1 VQVKLIRPSACG
13 NSSPY
18 SVTARLVLVLAM
30 YCLSGLAA
38 AQYKIE
44 WPAKLYNPKA
54 AEGDVVMPMPCG
66 GAMVFR
72 RVEIESKQPLDDIRV
87 TVGNTSDEW
96 GYAEN
101 PRSAHLSGAFS
112 TASSA
117 RYFLIGKY
125 EVSALQY
132 QAVTAD
138 ECPKPNMKGR
148 LPQTRV
154 GWFDAIDFTYRY
166 SLWLHKHAADL
177 SELPN
182 EDGEPGFVRLP
193 TEDEWEYAARGGAVV
208 SLSDFR
214 EKTYPM
220 PGGIARHVW
229 YAGTASA
236 NGKAQITGLLGANPL
251 GLHDMLGN
259 VDEITLDLFRLN
271 HLDRMHGQVGGYVV
285 RGGNYFTPA
294 AQIRSAYRQEAP
306 FYKKGEPLRS
316 KTSGFRVV
324 VSTTVITTPAR
335 LQQISA
341 SWNELGTV
349 TAPVPPTPA
358 DKNAYGELEG
368 KTFDDPVAEL
378 AAIARATDDKKIKQR
393 IDRLR
398 NTMRVTIEARNQQRD
413 QAARESLRLGG
424 VLCHKQKDD
433 GQAIKGLKTVYKNCV
448 DARGKDHQLCTK
460 FGNKLE
466 DEQQVLN
473 YNLGIYAESIMGT
486 AQNYPAEIL
495 GEQLGL
501 LGNALKKRKFKGL
514 VSFAELYFEQAS
526 AYASDA
532 RVRREDWFAQCNEA
546 G

>member
-1 VQVKLIRPSACG
+1 MQVKLIRPSACG
-13 NSSPY
+13 KSSPY
-18 SVTARLVLVLAM
+18 PLTARLVLLLAM
-30 YCLSGLAA
+30 YCLTGLAA
-38 AQYKIE
+38 AQNKIE

-54 AEGDVVMPMPCG
+54 AEDDVVMPMPCG

-72 RVEIESKQPLDDIRV
+72 RVEVESKQPLDDIRV
-87 TVGNTSDEW
+87 TIGNTSEEW

-101 PRSAHLSGAFS
+101 PRSTHLSGAFS

-138 ECPKPNMKGR
+138 KCPKPNMKGR

-154 GWFDAIDFTYRY
+154 GWFDAIDFSHRY
-166 SLWLHKHAADL
+166 SLWLRKHAVDQPG
-177 SELPN
+177 LPS

-193 TEDEWEYAARGGAVV
+193 TEDEWEYAARGGALVP
-208 SLSDFR
+208 LSDFR

-236 NGKAQITGLLGANPL
+236 NGKAQITGLLEANPL
-251 GLHDMLGN
+251 GLHDILGN

-294 AQIRSAYRQEAP
+294 AQIRTAYRQEAT
-306 FYKKGEPLRS
+306 FYKEGEPLRS
-316 KTSGFRVV
+316 KTTGFRVV
-324 VSTTVITTPAR
+324 VSSTVITTPAR
-335 LQQISA
+335 LQQISE

-349 TAPVPPTPA
+349 TAAAPT
-358 DKNAYGELEG
+358 DKSAYGELEG
-368 KTFDDPVAEL
+368 KTFEDPVAEL
-378 AAIARATDDKKIKQR
+378 AAIARATDDTKIKKR

-398 NTMRVTIEARNQQRD
+398 NTMRATIEARNQQRD

-424 VLCHKQKDD
+424 VICRKLKDD
-433 GQAIKGLKTVYKNCV
+433 GHAIDGLKRFIKNCV
-448 DARGKDHQLCTK
+448 DTRGKDHKVCTQYGK
-460 FGNKLE
+460 KLE
-466 DEQQVLN
+466 DEQQVLD
-473 YNLGIYAESIMGT
+473 YNLGIYAESVIGT

-495 GEQLGL
+495 GEQRDL
-501 LGNALKKRKFKGL
+501 LDNALKKRKYTGL
-514 VSFAELYFEQAS
+514 ASFAELYFEQAS
-526 AYASDA
+526 AYAGDA
-532 RVRREDWFAQCNEA
+532 RVRREDWFAQCA
-546 G
+546 GGGG